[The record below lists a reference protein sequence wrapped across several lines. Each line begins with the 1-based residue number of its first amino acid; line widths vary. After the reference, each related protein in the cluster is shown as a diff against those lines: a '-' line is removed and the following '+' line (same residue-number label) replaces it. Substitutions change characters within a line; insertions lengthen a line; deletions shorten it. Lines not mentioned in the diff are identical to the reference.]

1 MTAAVLVPDRDGRGE
16 MAARRGRVPGEPE
29 REEPQREGLRE
40 LPRRGP
46 AAGVHAAPVPWWV
59 VLLQG
64 VVGVLVG
71 VVLLATPAVAMTA
84 LVQLVGLYWFVAGI
98 FVLVRIFLPNR
109 RVGWGWLLLG
119 GVLGIVAGLVVLQHP
134 LWSAV
139 VVPTVL
145 VLYLGAY
152 GIVIGL
158 IHLVEAARGG
168 GWGLGVL
175 GVLGIVL
182 GALLLLSP
190 LTAALALPWV
200 LGVFALGG
208 GILAIAGSFSIR
220 RLEAA

>member
-1 MTAAVLVPDRDGRGE
+1 V
-16 MAARRGRVPGEPE
+16 
-29 REEPQREGLRE
+29 
-40 LPRRGP
+40 
-46 AAGVHAAPVPWWV
+46 APVPWWV

-64 VVGVLVG
+64 IVGVLVG
-71 VVLLATPAVAMTA
+71 LALLATPAVATVA

-98 FVLVRIFLPNR
+98 FALARIFLPNR

-158 IHLVEAARGG
+158 IHLAEAARGG

-190 LTAALALPWV
+190 LAAALALPWV
-200 LGVFALGG
+200 LGVLALAG
-208 GILAIAGSFSIR
+208 GILAIVGSFSIR
-220 RLEAA
+220 RVEAGR

>member
-1 MTAAVLVPDRDGRGE
+1 
-16 MAARRGRVPGEPE
+16 MAARRERVPGEPQ
-29 REEPQREGLRE
+29 REEPRRVEPARV
-40 LPRRGP
+40 PRRGP
-46 AAGVHAAPVPWWV
+46 AAGAYVAPVPWWV

-64 VVGVLVG
+64 IVGVLVG
-71 VVLLATPAVAMTA
+71 LALLLTPAAATVA

-98 FVLVRIFLPNR
+98 FALVRIFLPSR

-158 IHLVEAARGG
+158 IHLAEAARGG
-168 GWGLGVL
+168 GWGIGVL
-175 GVLGIVL
+175 GVLGIVV

-190 LTAALALPWV
+190 LAAALALPWV
-200 LGVFALGG
+200 LGILALAG
-208 GILAIAGSFSIR
+208 GILAIVGSFSIR
-220 RLEAA
+220 RAEAGR

>member
-1 MTAAVLVPDRDGRGE
+1 
-16 MAARRGRVPGEPE
+16 MAAPRERVPGEPE
-29 REEPQREGLRE
+29 REEPQRIEPARV
-40 LPRRGP
+40 PRRGP
-46 AAGVHAAPVPWWV
+46 AAGAYAAPVPWWV

-71 VVLLATPAVAMTA
+71 LALLATPAIATMA

-98 FVLVRIFLPNR
+98 FALVRIFLPNR

-152 GIVIGL
+152 GVVIGL

-182 GALLLLSP
+182 GGLLLLSP
-190 LTAALALPWV
+190 VAAALALPWV
-200 LGVFALGG
+200 LGVLALAG
-208 GILAIAGSFSIR
+208 GILAIVGSFSIR
-220 RLEAA
+220 RVESGR

>member
-1 MTAAVLVPDRDGRGE
+1 
-16 MAARRGRVPGEPE
+16 MAARRERVPGEPR
-29 REEPQREGLRE
+29 REEPQRVE
-40 LPRRGP
+40 PRRGP
-46 AAGVHAAPVPWWV
+46 AAGAYVAPVPWWA

-64 VVGVLVG
+64 IVGVLVG
-71 VVLLATPAVAMTA
+71 LALLATPAAATVA
-84 LVQLVGLYWFVAGI
+84 LVQLVGLYWFVAGV
-98 FVLVRIFLPNR
+98 FALVRIFLPNR

-158 IHLVEAARGG
+158 IHLAEAARGG

-190 LTAALALPWV
+190 LAAALALPWV
-200 LGVFALGG
+200 LGVLALVG

-220 RLEAA
+220 RVEAGR

>member
-1 MTAAVLVPDRDGRGE
+1 
-16 MAARRGRVPGEPE
+16 MAARRERVPGEPE
-29 REEPQREGLRE
+29 REEPQRIEPAQEAPRE
-40 LPRRGP
+40 SPRRGP
-46 AAGVHAAPVPWWV
+46 VAGAYAAPVPWWV

-64 VVGVLVG
+64 IVGVLVG
-71 VVLLATPAVAMTA
+71 LALLVTPAIATMA

-98 FVLVRIFLPNR
+98 FALVRIFVPHR

-190 LTAALALPWV
+190 VAAALALPWV
-200 LGVFALGG
+200 LGVLALAG
-208 GILAIAGSFSIR
+208 GILAIVGSFSIR
-220 RLEAA
+220 RVEAGR